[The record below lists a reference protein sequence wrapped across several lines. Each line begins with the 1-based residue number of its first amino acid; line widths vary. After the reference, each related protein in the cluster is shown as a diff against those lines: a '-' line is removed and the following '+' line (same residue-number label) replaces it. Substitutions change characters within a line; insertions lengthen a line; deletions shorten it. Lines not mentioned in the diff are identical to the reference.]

1 MAKVEFEEAL
11 SFLDPFEEVK
21 RCELLVNLAEASFW
35 LMDVHALRRFASQA
49 QLLADRIGR
58 DDLWADAL
66 AWMASAKVA
75 DGDVLGGI
83 ETDRQT
89 LARVGGIR
97 SFGLARVPLTLYWA
111 GQTFEAAERAA
122 QAVEHARASG
132 DPGFLLYALQ
142 HLGLC
147 LSGVGRYDEALCAFE
162 EARTFG
168 RRCGALPLLARAT
181 SMSVAPLLSLGDF
194 DGAAMR
200 ALEARELAHRV
211 AFQPPRVSA
220 GIDLLLIFA
229 PSHRP
234 RQAESLLYEVERAVQ
249 EASGWHAWKWRLRLS
264 QARAELALARGNLT
278 DAIIYAGN
286 VVEQSRS
293 RSRPKYEA
301 LGLAARARARGQ
313 LGMRQAVE
321 DARMAVDV
329 ACRLADPAV
338 LFECLAVLLELDGND
353 NLLVQAQQTV
363 QNILGELSQESLRR
377 TFMTIVSAKI
387 GATLQS

>member
-1 MAKVEFEEAL
+1 
-11 SFLDPFEEVK
+11 
-21 RCELLVNLAEASFW
+21 
-35 LMDVHALRRFASQA
+35 
-49 QLLADRIGR
+49 
-58 DDLWADAL
+58 
-66 AWMASAKVA
+66 
-75 DGDVLGGI
+75 
-83 ETDRQT
+83 
-89 LARVGGIR
+89 
-97 SFGLARVPLTLYWA
+97 
-111 GQTFEAAERAA
+111 
-122 QAVEHARASG
+122 
-132 DPGFLLYALQ
+132 
-142 HLGLC
+142 
-147 LSGVGRYDEALCAFE
+147 
-162 EARTFG
+162 
-168 RRCGALPLLARAT
+168 
-181 SMSVAPLLSLGDF
+181 
-194 DGAAMR
+194 
-200 ALEARELAHRV
+200 
-211 AFQPPRVSA
+211 
-220 GIDLLLIFA
+220 LLLIFA
-229 PSHRP
+229 RSHDP
-234 RQAESLLYEVERAVQ
+234 GQAESLLCEVERAVQ